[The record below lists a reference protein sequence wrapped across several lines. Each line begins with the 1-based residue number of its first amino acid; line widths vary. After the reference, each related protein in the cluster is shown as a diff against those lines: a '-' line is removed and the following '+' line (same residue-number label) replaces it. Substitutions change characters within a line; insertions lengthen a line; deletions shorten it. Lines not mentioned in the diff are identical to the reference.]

1 MDILYNAHSRL
12 YGHIVHPAVSQ
23 PSKQA
28 KGSTSKAPTALSE
41 TPPPSNKAPQ
51 GDIQREYAKDMVG
64 PPSHAPTSPARG
76 GGLVLANYSVTE
88 QETHPESAG
97 ICKGSSM
104 SDICSLPVDG

>member
-12 YGHIVHPAVSQ
+12 YAHIVHPAVSQ

-76 GGLVLANYSVTE
+76 GGSSSPTTPSRKKKLTPKA
-88 QETHPESAG
+88 QESA
-97 ICKGSSM
+97 KGHR
-104 SDICSLPVDG
+104 